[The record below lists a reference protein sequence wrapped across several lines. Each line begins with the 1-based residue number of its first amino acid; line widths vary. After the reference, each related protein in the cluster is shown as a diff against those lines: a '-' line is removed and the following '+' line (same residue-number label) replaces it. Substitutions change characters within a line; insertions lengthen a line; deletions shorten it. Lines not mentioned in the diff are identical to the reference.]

1 LQQGDAEGRDRLGAG
16 WSLNQVSSYIREEMA
31 DGLPALLRHAFGDD
45 QPMALLRVALETKQ
59 ADRLRSCLT
68 NGKIGCRRLA
78 ISRKR
83 VMPGLVPGIRGR
95 DKNDWWK
102 SA

>member
-1 LQQGDAEGRDRLGAG
+1 LQQADAEGGDRLRLG
-16 WSLNQVSSYIREEMA
+16 SPLNQAPGNIGEEVTDA
-31 DGLPALLRHAFGDD
+31 SAALFRHALGDD
-45 QPMALLRVALETKQ
+45 QAMALLRVALETKQ